1 MVDCRK
7 YSNDDLLFSS
17 TRSINER
24 SSQDCYFLLTTPFDY
39 TQTPFRIRCQCLT
52 ELQAAFVECKDLTDG
67 SCGGGAKLEL
77 VVVSAKFEGLALLKR
92 HRLVNDCLAEFM
104 PQIHAITMKTW
115 TPQQYESKK

>member
-1 MVDCRK
+1 
-7 YSNDDLLFSS
+7 
-17 TRSINER
+17 
-24 SSQDCYFLLTTPFDY
+24 
-39 TQTPFRIRCQCLT
+39 LT
-52 ELQAAFVECKDLTDG
+52 ELQAAFVECNDNSDG

-77 VVVSAKFEGLALLKR
+77 VVVSEKFEGLALLKR